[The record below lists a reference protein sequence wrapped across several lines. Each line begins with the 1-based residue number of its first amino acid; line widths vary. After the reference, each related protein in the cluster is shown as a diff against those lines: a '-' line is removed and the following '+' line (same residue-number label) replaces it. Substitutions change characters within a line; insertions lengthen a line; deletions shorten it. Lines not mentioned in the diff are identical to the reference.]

1 MLLQLLFIHLPPT
14 ALKDTINLDQQIAG
28 NNNNTTATAGSSPTA
43 NQFKITLKLDP
54 ELLSMNLENFKI
66 IVDTQSLYEP
76 ITISLQQ
83 YFFDQ
88 DKQTELSIFYL
99 SNVNQ
104 KYVKTQTNMIYNPSW
119 YHILTFFVFRFFTKI
134 RDKFQE
140 RR

>member
-28 NNNNTTATAGSSPTA
+28 NNNNATASGSSATA

-76 ITISLQQ
+76 ITISLQH

-88 DKQTELSIFYL
+88 DK
-99 SNVNQ
+99 
-104 KYVKTQTNMIYNPSW
+104 
-119 YHILTFFVFRFFTKI
+119 
-134 RDKFQE
+134 
-140 RR
+140 

>member
-104 KYVKTQTNMIYNPSW
+104 KYVKTQTNMIYNPS
-119 YHILTFFVFRFFTKI
+119 
-134 RDKFQE
+134 
-140 RR
+140 